1 MISAGHQLEAELGEV
16 SGTHQVLTP
25 SHCCYGNPSRDGEK
39 ALFLEEKSLCL
50 AWSCWVALRIPEMA
64 TRQCQFGLVPSLSTS
79 PGSSVFLPE
88 IWLDSELLTS
98 SDVCGSVNFRMNGEP
113 QANSDGRRLNQARFP
128 VQTLWRSLSH
138 FKFHSSIPV
147 YLHREEPVVLN
158 VLILEL
164 GPGRLG
170 HGKY

>member
-1 MISAGHQLEAELGEV
+1 MFL
-16 SGTHQVLTP
+16 
-25 SHCCYGNPSRDGEK
+25 NNFFKKEK
-39 ALFLEEKSLCL
+39 SLFLEEKSLCL

-128 VQTLWRSLSH
+128 LGWGLERTAEFYKMGSAGIFLPLWQDNYDASYY
-138 FKFHSSIPV
+138 I
-147 YLHREEPVVLN
+147 
-158 VLILEL
+158 
-164 GPGRLG
+164 
-170 HGKY
+170 

>member
-1 MISAGHQLEAELGEV
+1 MFL
-16 SGTHQVLTP
+16 
-25 SHCCYGNPSRDGEK
+25 NNFFKKEK
-39 ALFLEEKSLCL
+39 SLFLEEKSLCL

-138 FKFHSSIPV
+138 VKFHSSIPV